1 MLSCALYK
9 FVCIHVV
16 CRLSEWLCQTLM
28 GTDIADLLLDGH
40 EPESRAYTRMSTPA
54 SQVVEGSANTSVTED
69 RLSATS
75 AVDANS
81 AELTDRFRHL
91 LLHGRKKVSLAVCDM
106 SHPYL
111 SAVISYLSVL

>member
-1 MLSCALYK
+1 
-9 FVCIHVV
+9 
-16 CRLSEWLCQTLM
+16 M

-40 EPESRAYTRMSTPA
+40 EPESRAYARMSTPA

-111 SAVISYLSVL
+111 SAVFSYLSVL